1 MSSAVELKGVV
12 KTYRATDGRLV
23 TALSGIDL
31 SIAPGEFHV
40 IIGPSGCGKST
51 LLWVMG
57 GLTEA
62 SGGTVLVDHRPLRGP
77 TPDRVAMVFQEA
89 SLFPWR
95 TLLDNVS
102 FGPEMRGLPKAAR
115 YREARRYIELVGL
128 AGSERRYPHELSG
141 GMQQRAAIAQA
152 LVQNPDILLMDE
164 PFGALDEQTRMSM
177 GDELL
182 RIWEATRKTVV
193 FITHSLQEAAYLGD
207 RVTVLTGSPGRI
219 AETITVP
226 LPRPRLPEMTTWPDF
241 ERTRVRLWTWLR
253 NTEAARKDN
262 GVAAAAAT
270 AVEARPA
277 W

>member
-1 MSSAVELKGVV
+1 
-12 KTYRATDGRLV
+12 
-23 TALSGIDL
+23 
-31 SIAPGEFHV
+31 
-40 IIGPSGCGKST
+40 
-51 LLWVMG
+51 
-57 GLTEA
+57 
-62 SGGTVLVDHRPLRGP
+62 
-77 TPDRVAMVFQEA
+77 
-89 SLFPWR
+89 
-95 TLLDNVS
+95 
-102 FGPEMRGLPKAAR
+102 
-115 YREARRYIELVGL
+115 
-128 AGSERRYPHELSG
+128 
-141 GMQQRAAIAQA
+141 MQQRAAIAQA

>member
-1 MSSAVELKGVV
+1 MSAVDLEGIA
-12 KTYRATDGRLV
+12 KTYRAADGRPV
-23 TALSGIDL
+23 SALCDIDL
-31 SIAPGEFHV
+31 TIAPGEFHV

-51 LLWVMG
+51 LLWIIG

-62 SGGTVLVDHRPLRGP
+62 SEGTVLVDRQPLRGP
-77 TPDRVAMVFQEA
+77 TPDRVAMVFQDA

-102 FGPEMRGLPKAAR
+102 FGPEMRGQPKAER
-115 YREARRYIELVGL
+115 HREARRYIELVGL

-193 FITHSLQEAAYLGD
+193 FITHSLQEAVYLGD
-207 RVTVLTGSPGRI
+207 RVTVLTPSPGRI

-226 LPRPRLPEMTTWPDF
+226 LPRPRRPEMATWPEF

-253 NTEAARKDN
+253 QPDAARRDN
-262 GVAAAAAT
+262 DP
-270 AVEARPA
+270 ARTGTPVG
-277 W
+277 